1 MGRADLIMAACC
13 VLAAAALL
21 ATMGDLPVFGDGW
34 GYGYRSARWIETH
47 GMQPVASGTGRGEMA
62 MGHPTLMLWSWAL
75 LMRILGNTTLVAHLI
90 PALMTALAL
99 WGTYRYGRLAGGRAT
114 GMWSSII
121 LLCSPLF
128 LAQSLQPL
136 QDVGFT
142 ALAIL
147 AMTEYGQ
154 GRNTR
159 AAVLTALATA
169 FREQALLLAGS
180 FILVELARNGLSKP
194 GRLLIH
200 LLSPGVFLLTG
211 LGNLVY
217 NGFFLFRNY
226 LGEATELESGWFL
239 PRLRFFAGHLLC
251 HDGRWLPLT
260 AGMALALSRQA
271 RKAPSVT
278 AVLLLLAPA
287 VLFPPGRL
295 LFLAVMGAAGLL
307 ALAREGR
314 MPDPAVLPAIVF
326 IFAMIAFHVMIVAV
340 APDPQLNLYRYL
352 LAAYPAVIV
361 CTLALMRKKGGVRLL
376 HPAGAITAALGVAA
390 CFNVIPIQL
399 DATPMG
405 LASVYDMRELARIAE
420 ASGDTVIAPL
430 TEYPMFRDPAL
441 GFVDEAHPARILGE
455 GRLAPGMAYT
465 LLRPS
470 TMEHD
475 PDFDSML
482 SSMMVED
489 MSVTLLART
498 KRGEAVQSIF
508 RLEPA
513 R

>member
-1 MGRADLIMAACC
+1 MAGCC
-13 VLAAAALL
+13 ILAAAALL
-21 ATMGDLPVFGDGW
+21 VVMGDLPVFGDGW
-34 GYGYRSARWIETH
+34 AYGYRSARWIATH
-47 GMQPVASGTGRGEMA
+47 GMQPVPSGTGRGEMA

-75 LMRILGNTTLVAHLI
+75 LMRILGDTPLVAHLI
-90 PALMTALAL
+90 PAIMTALAL
-99 WGTYRYGRLAGGRAT
+99 WGTYLYGRLAGGRAT
-114 GMWSSII
+114 GMWAAII

-142 ALAIL
+142 ALAVL
-147 AMTEYGQ
+147 AMTEYGH

-194 GRLLIH
+194 RRLLIH

-211 LGNLVY
+211 LGNLAY
-217 NGFFLFRNY
+217 NGFFLFRTY
-226 LGEATELESGWFL
+226 LGEAKELESGWFL

-260 AGMALALSRQA
+260 AGIALTLSRQT
-271 RKAPSVT
+271 RKAPSAT

-295 LFLAVMGAAGLL
+295 LFLAVIGIAGLL

-326 IFAMIAFHVMIVAV
+326 VLAMIAFHVMIVAI
-340 APDPQLNLYRYL
+340 APDPQLNLYRYV

-361 CTLALMRKKGGVRLL
+361 CTLALLRKKGGVKLL
-376 HPAGAITAALGVAA
+376 HSAGAVTAALGVAA
-390 CFNVIPIQL
+390 CFNVIPFQL

-405 LASVYDMRELARIAE
+405 LAWVYDTRELVRT
-420 ASGDTVIAPL
+420 ASAAGDTVIASE

-441 GFVDEAHPARILGE
+441 GYTDEPMPARLLGE
-455 GRLAPGMAYT
+455 GRLEPGTAYT
-465 LLRPS
+465 LLRP
-470 TMEHD
+470 MEND
-475 PDFDSML
+475 PSFDSLL
-482 SSMMVED
+482 SSMMTEE
-489 MSVTLLART
+489 MSITPLARM
-498 KRGEAVQSIF
+498 KRGEAVQSLF

>member
-13 VLAAAALL
+13 ILAAAALL

-75 LMRILGNTTLVAHLI
+75 LMRILGNTPLVAHLI

-114 GMWSSII
+114 GMWASII

-142 ALAIL
+142 ALAVM
-147 AMTEYGQ
+147 AM
-154 GRNTR
+154 
-159 AAVLTALATA
+159 TALATA

-180 FILVELARNGLSKP
+180 FVLIELARNGFSRP
-194 GRLLIH
+194 GRILIH
-200 LLSPGVFLLTG
+200 MLSPGVFLLTG

-226 LGEATELESGWFL
+226 LGEATGLESGWFL

-260 AGMALALSRQA
+260 VGIALALSRQA

-295 LFLAVMGAAGLL
+295 LFLAVMGSAGLL
-307 ALAREGR
+307 ALVREGR
-314 MPDPAVLPAIVF
+314 MPDPAVLPAIIFV
-326 IFAMIAFHVMIVAV
+326 FAMIAFHVMIVAV
-340 APDPQLNLYRYL
+340 APDPQLNLYRYV

-361 CTLALMRKKGGVRLL
+361 CTLALVRRKGGVRLL
-376 HPAGAITAALGVAA
+376 HPASAITAVLGVAA

-405 LASVYDMRELARIAE
+405 LASVYDTRELART
-420 ASGDTVIAPL
+420 ASTAGDTVIAPE

-441 GFVDEAHPARILGE
+441 GFVDEPRPARILGE
-455 GRLAPGMAYT
+455 GRLAPGTAYT

-475 PDFDSML
+475 PAFDSML
-482 SSMMVED
+482 SSIMTEE
-489 MSVTLLART
+489 MSVTLLARA
-498 KRGEAVQSIF
+498 KRDEAVQSLF